1 MTINFSPRRGVSR
14 TVMALVVAVVAV
26 IVALGM
32 RWFAAAPLVNQHST
46 GSSIIAF
53 GDSITAGSGA
63 GRGEDYPSQLSR
75 MADVEILNR
84 GVPGDTTA
92 GGLARLERDVLGSD
106 PRIVIVCLG
115 GNDMLQRMEPDTTFA
130 NLEKIIRRIQSSGAL
145 VVLVA
150 VDGGF
155 LVGGGHGKRFR
166 ELARQTGVVF
176 VPDVLAG
183 ILTSPKLK
191 ADQIHP
197 NGKGYTIMAERIYK
211 ALKPH
216 LPSADGKP

>member
-1 MTINFSPRRGVSR
+1 MTVNFSLRRGVSR
-14 TVMALVVAVVAV
+14 TGVALAIAVVA
-26 IVALGM
+26 IAIALGM
-32 RWFAAAPLVNQHST
+32 RWFASPPLVNDPPSGT
-46 GSSIIAF
+46 NIIAF

-63 GRGEDYPSQLSR
+63 GPGEDYPSQLSR
-75 MADVEILNR
+75 MAGVKILNR

-92 GGLARLERDVLGSD
+92 DGLARLERDVMGFD

-115 GNDMLQRMEPDTTFA
+115 GNDMLRRMDVETTFS
-130 NLEKIIRRIQSSGAL
+130 NLEKIIRRIQSAGAL
-145 VVLVA
+145 VVLVG

-155 LVGGGHGKRFR
+155 LVGGGHGKQY
-166 ELARQTGVVF
+166 EKLAEETGVVF

-216 LPSADGKP
+216 LTPARGEP